1 MAKHFSFGF
10 TAYRIHLDSRWLT
23 VISALYFTTVLNLSL
38 WRYILRH
45 LTVAD
50 TATFFFGISIP
61 IVIFTALYLLF
72 NLLLIPYLAKPVL
85 ILLLF
90 IASATNYFMFEYG
103 IFIDSGMIRNVFE
116 TNTREALDLMTLR
129 FILWVIVGGVLP
141 AICLTVTRIDYQSFR
156 TECKS
161 RLFAITGCLITTGMI
176 AAFFSRNMLPS
187 DATIRIRTGSSIRSV
202 QSTLPDDTCI
212 SVHWLT
218 SNSGAWMHQPN

>member
-50 TATFFFGISIP
+50 TATFFFGISIR
-61 IVIFTALYLLF
+61 IVIFTTLYLLF
-72 NLLLIPYLAKPVL
+72 NLLLIPYLAKPIL

-176 AAFFSRNMLPS
+176 AAEASSRKRSTAQPTKRAKVS
-187 DATIRIRTGSSIRSV
+187 TTAKDRTVSPAATILFCLGV
-202 QSTLPDDTCI
+202 NSTMRESL
-212 SVHWLT
+212 
-218 SNSGAWMHQPN
+218 A